1 MREGMRLEKIAAGFI
16 RGGNWNNGAN
26 DGAFTLNLNNA
37 PSNSNTNIGF
47 RCSRYALPAYAGG
60 QNESSTEPSQRS
72 HRSILTHSFSRADSS
87 RHCGKISGPYLR
99 FVPVVFREAKPHGSE
114 GSRRSEWVPMSRL
127 NLATHTV

>member
-1 MREGMRLEKIAAGFI
+1 MREGVRLIKIAAGFI

-47 RCSRYALPAYAGG
+47 RCSRYALPAHAGG

-72 HRSILTHSFSRADSS
+72 HRSILTHSFSRADFV
-87 RHCGKISGPYLR
+87 RQCGKISGPYLR
-99 FVPVVFREAKPHGSE
+99 FVVVIPQHGTNVQGGVSGLFAKS
-114 GSRRSEWVPMSRL
+114 
-127 NLATHTV
+127 